1 VAFQGRRREVDLV
14 VQCVFS
20 NQAGGGRSLHQAFDN
35 QGTELETKVVSQDQS
50 DYAVTESIAITLSR
64 GYLVSHAQS
73 GLDMKL
79 VGETGDVIIKIPAA
93 FGRLCARFSTRVK
106 ILTTTFGWVAVA
118 QTGTDQL

>member
-1 VAFQGRRREVDLV
+1 MVLDFPNTATAYLVAFQGRRREVDLV

-20 NQAGGGRSLHQAFDN
+20 NGTGGGRSLHQTFDS
-35 QGTELETKVVSQDQS
+35 QGAELETKVVSQDQN

-79 VGETGDVIIKIPAA
+79 IGDTGAVIIKVPAA
-93 FGRLCARFSTRVK
+93 YVQGFLIALKS
-106 ILTTTFGWVAVA
+106 
-118 QTGTDQL
+118 